1 MGVGI
6 YSAIALFLGILF
18 DFLVGDPQGWY
29 HPVMAVGWL
38 VKKTEQA
45 LRGIFPHTPK
55 GERLAGGV
63 LAAVVGEFTWRDALC
78 WFLAPSYLP
87 VTGFIQRRAF
97 YWKL

>member
-6 YSAIALFLGILF
+6 YSAVALFLGILF

-45 LRGIFPHTPK
+45 LRGIFPDRK
-55 GERLAGGV
+55 S
-63 LAAVVGEFTWRDALC
+63 VV
-78 WFLAPSYLP
+78 
-87 VTGFIQRRAF
+87 
-97 YWKL
+97 